1 MRLAPRILT
10 MSRLPFAAILFCL
23 AAIVAL
29 ALPCPPAAAQQ
40 ADPPPVAPATSATK
54 AAPAPAT
61 TTVTPV
67 EAVPADAGS
76 DASAED
82 VSANGDAVADA
93 NADSG
98 DGADGDDGQPAF
110 ACTVA
115 DVKRTVEWRPTESD
129 PWAPVKE
136 GLTLPVGSDIRTGF
150 RAVCSLVFKDAAS
163 AIQLEPLTI
172 IRIGEF
178 TKADDGRVRTRLY
191 LKQGATRSVVEKS
204 RIESD
209 FAIITPEITLAVQ
222 GTRVIHTTHQSDRG
236 TRVRLSNSGLISV
249 TNRQTG
255 RGRQLRPGDSATG
268 LMLLAIENA
277 QFGAA
282 VPIFDQ
288 YGGVTQNEQYSILR
302 GPQVYAGVGTQ
313 QAPGST
319 QFSGAGSTPFDMELF
334 WQQYM
339 QYMEMYEEWMSWLED
354 NYPEYVPPS
363 GPSVYE

>member
-1 MRLAPRILT
+1 MNLASGRILT
-10 MSRLPFAAILFCL
+10 MSRLSFDATLFCL
-23 AAIVAL
+23 AIIVAL

-40 ADPPPVAPATSATK
+40 ADPPASPTMPATD
-54 AAPAPAT
+54 AAPAAST

-67 EAVPADAGS
+67 ETAPTVNNDAPAGDVPA
-76 DASAED
+76 
-82 VSANGDAVADA
+82 NGAAVADA
-93 NADSG
+93 NTAN
-98 DGADGDDGQPAF
+98 ADGGDGQPAF

-115 DVKRTVEWRPTESD
+115 NVKRTVEWRPTESD

-163 AIQLEPLTI
+163 AVQLEPLTI

-178 TKADDGRVRTRLY
+178 TRADDGRVRTRLY

-249 TNRQTG
+249 TNRLTG

-319 QFSGAGSTPFDMELF
+319 QFSGAGGTPFDMELF
-334 WQQYM
+334 WLQYM
-339 QYMEMYEEWMSWLED
+339 QYLELYEEWINWLED

-363 GPSVYE
+363 GPSIG